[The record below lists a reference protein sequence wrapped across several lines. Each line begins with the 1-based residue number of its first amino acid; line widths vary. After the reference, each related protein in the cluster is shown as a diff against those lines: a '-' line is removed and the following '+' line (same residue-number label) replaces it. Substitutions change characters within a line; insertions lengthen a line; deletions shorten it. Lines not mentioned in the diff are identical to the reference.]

1 MPARLSIFRGRVQTV
16 MQFSQLSGGG
26 GKPGTVTPSPEGR
39 YSVCVCVCVLGR
51 GWGVGWGGRNT
62 MSLAFDSTQGSGS
75 RNNFI
80 APFDFPCG

>member
-1 MPARLSIFRGRVQTV
+1 MPARLSVFRSRVQTV

-39 YSVCVCVCVLGR
+39 YSVCVCLCAGA
-51 GWGVGWGGRNT
+51 GGGGGRNT
-62 MSLAFDSTQGSGS
+62 MSLAFDSTQGSES